1 MSYGQQNPNT
11 LANEFNAMAFL
22 VQQAMLRMQTVT
34 LVKVVAVHGA
44 GVVPVGTVDVQ
55 PMVNQMTGNRQ
66 SVPHATVFGI
76 PFFRLQGGSNAVIC
90 DPQPGDIGL
99 CGFAS
104 RDISVVK
111 STKAPANPGSFRAFD
126 YSDGLYIGGFLN
138 IAPTQYLQFD
148 NSTGVTLVSSV
159 KVKIQAPVIELDGT
173 TSLTINTPN
182 LSFAPTAG
190 SVTIGAAG
198 ASVTIA
204 GKPFLTHGH
213 TGVTT
218 GSGNTGGVV

>member
-1 MSYGQQNPNT
+1 MSYGQQGPAT
-11 LANEFNAMAFL
+11 PANEYNAMAFMI
-22 VQQAMLRMQTVT
+22 QQAMLRMQTVT
-34 LVKVVAVHGA
+34 LVKVMAVHGA

-55 PMVNQMTGNRQ
+55 PLVNQMTGNRQ
-66 SVPHATVFGI
+66 AVPHATVYGI
-76 PFFRLQGGSNAVIC
+76 PFFRLQGGASAIVC
-90 DPQPGDIGL
+90 DPHVGDIGL

-104 RDISVVK
+104 RDISAVK
-111 STKAPANPGSFRAFD
+111 ATRAAANPGSFRTFD
-126 YSDGLYIGGFLN
+126 YADGLYIGGFLN

-148 NSTGVTLVSSV
+148 DTTGVTLVSSV

-173 TSLTINTPN
+173 TSLTINTPA

-204 GKPFLTHGH
+204 GKSFLSHEH
-213 TGVTT
+213 TGVAT
-218 GSGNTGGVV
+218 GGGITGGVL